1 MIVWSHK
8 NVTNSILDL
17 QTMLKMQQ
25 SNGFIP
31 EEIFWS
37 HRTPKEDLELLSQ
50 YSNTKYSDITQ
61 MPVLPYSLRA
71 IVDKV
76 KEENGIAKAKLITKE
91 FLYPLV
97 NYFKWWRNTR
107 DLGDG
112 LVVIIHNWESGL
124 DASPA
129 YDPAFHT
136 YITALNESALNSL
149 YPKFVELAETYRFLY
164 GWNVTEILARSKKP
178 DYLPDVIDTWFMV
191 KDIGLNSV
199 YASGWRVLSE
209 LALFVDDAETASYC
223 ETESTKSSQAI
234 LSKMYS
240 TEQGHFQ
247 SLYIDNDGVEKFSQA
262 NTIQNIFP
270 LLLKDLSSE
279 HLDLLLGQLKDPN
292 KFGGNLYA
300 LPTGIFLLNLFTH
313 LLTYSLIVA
322 IDDPQFWPNFEVD
335 LMWRGTIWGFTNWFV
350 LEGLSIHGQT
360 ELQTTIMD
368 KWIALV
374 QKSGINEFYQPFDG
388 TPLGVEGVGMST
400 LIVDW
405 LYRMKYV

>member
-25 SNGFIP
+25 SDGFIP

-37 HRTPKEDLELLSQ
+37 HRTPKEELELLSQ
-50 YSNTKYSDITQ
+50 YSNTRYSDITQ

-71 IVDKV
+71 IVNKV
-76 KEENGIAKAKLITKE
+76 KEESGMVKAKLIAKE
-91 FLYPLV
+91 FLYSLV

-136 YITALNESALNSL
+136 YITSLNDSALNML
-149 YPKFVELAETYRFLY
+149 YPKFVELAETYRFAY
-164 GWNVTEILARSKKP
+164 GWNVTEILSRTKKP
-178 DYLPDVIDTWFMV
+178 DYLPDIIDTWFVV

-209 LALFVDDAETASYC
+209 LALFIDDSETASYC
-223 ETESTKSSQAI
+223 EKESAKSSQAI

-240 TEQGHFQ
+240 SEQGHFQ
-247 SLYIDNDGVEKFSQA
+247 SLYVDNDGVEKFSQA

-279 HLDLLLGQLKDPN
+279 HLDLLVGQIKDSN

-300 LPTGIFLLNLFTH
+300 LPTGTLSPVHTTH
-313 LLTYSLIVA
+313 VPSLTHSFTYSRN
-322 IDDPQFWPNFEVD
+322 W
-335 LMWRGTIWGFTNWFV
+335 WSTI
-350 LEGLSIHGQT
+350 L
-360 ELQTTIMD
+360 
-368 KWIALV
+368 A
-374 QKSGINEFYQPFDG
+374 
-388 TPLGVEGVGMST
+388 
-400 LIVDW
+400 
-405 LYRMKYV
+405 